1 MIKKTKRKKVIHCNL
16 SEVYTPVAFCPGVV
30 VIIHA
35 PKSCSHIVYN
45 AWLNSKRKMLLK
57 YKGTIPD
64 VEDNLFMTCMTDK
77 EAIFG
82 GEKLLERSVETVLK
96 EKNPKCIIVVSGC
109 AAAVIGDDVQSVCN
123 KLEEKY
129 SLPIIFIPGS
139 GFMSDQTRDG
149 LLLSTKYLYNKFVDV
164 DNKEKDDKLVLILG
178 LNKFQLLEWE
188 FAELERIYKYFG
200 YEKLLIAPC
209 GMSIEELYGINKAAF
224 IAFYAPTIEKFR
236 EYNKFASELSQ
247 ALNVPKAE
255 KRMPLS
261 IEATYEYINSIG
273 VLLGKERQAE
283 EGIDKERR
291 ILSECIE
298 KYKVN
303 FMGKDC
309 AIALGH
315 PLKFTN
321 LKELF
326 FVLRSVGFNI
336 KNVLLLNDLT
346 DTEIREYKD
355 YMASMEPELS
365 VIVEDDFDKNK
376 DNDDVY
382 ITSIFN
388 DKLQRQFVFR
398 RKRIG
403 IGGVKVFLEKLSAMI
418 LNNRSLGHE

>member
-16 SEVYTPVAFCPGVV
+16 SEVYTSVAFCPGVV

-35 PKSCSHIVYN
+35 PKSCSHILYN

-57 YKGTIPD
+57 YKGIIPN

-129 SLPIIFIPGS
+129 NVPIIFIPGS

-149 LLLSTKYLYNKFVDV
+149 LLLSTKYLYKKFVDV
-164 DNKEKDDKLVLILG
+164 GDKEKDDKLALILG

-209 GMSIEELYGINKAAF
+209 GMSIEELYRINKVAF
-224 IAFYAPTIEKFR
+224 IAFYAPTMEKFR

-247 ALNVPKAE
+247 VLNVPQAG

-261 IEATYEYINSIG
+261 IEATYEYINSMGI
-273 VLLGKERQAE
+273 LLGKEKQAE
-283 EGIDKERR
+283 EALDKERR

-298 KYKVN
+298 KHKDN
-303 FMGKDC
+303 FIGKGC

-321 LKELF
+321 LKEVF
-326 FVLRSVGFNI
+326 YILRSIGFTIN
-336 KNVLLLNDLT
+336 KVLLLNDLT
-346 DTEIREYKD
+346 DAEIREYQD
-355 YMASMEPELS
+355 CITSMEPELP
-365 VIVEDDFDKNK
+365 VIVENDFDNNK

-388 DKLQRQFVFR
+388 DKLKRQFVFR